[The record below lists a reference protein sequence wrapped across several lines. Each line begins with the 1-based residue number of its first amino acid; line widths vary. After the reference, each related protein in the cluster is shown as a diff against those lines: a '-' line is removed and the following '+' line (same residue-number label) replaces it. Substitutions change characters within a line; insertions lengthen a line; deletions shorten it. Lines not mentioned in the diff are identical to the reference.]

1 MRLPRQ
7 IVTEKS
13 MDAQFDLLLR
23 GGRVIDPASGRD
35 DVADIGIR
43 GDVIAAI
50 EPAIPAEA
58 ARQVLDVAGK
68 IVTAG
73 MIDTHAHVYQH
84 VTGRFGLN
92 ADMVGVRSGVTTLVD
107 QGGPS
112 CMTIPGFRHFIVEPA
127 ESRVLCFISM
137 YLVGGM
143 EGHLYPA
150 LYGPEQVDV
159 KATIRAGR
167 ANADI
172 VRGVKAHAEIGGA
185 SRWGLEVVKLGKR
198 IASELGLPL
207 YIHLGQLWPVKDG
220 VTIDPDEVV
229 RALMPLMEPGDV
241 LAHPFT
247 RHPGGFVSAETG
259 EVHPVVWAAL
269 ERGVTVDVGHGS
281 HFSFEMARRTIT
293 AGIRPH
299 TLGADMHGYNV
310 RPPGVGDDAARREN
324 PFSGVAPFNLTHAM
338 TELMTLG
345 LTLPDIVATVT
356 SNPARMLKM
365 QDSLGA
371 LVAGREADISVLD
384 LLRGRFTLSDN
395 SGEKVIADQMLA
407 PAFALRAG
415 RPVAADSPLI
425 PPATLLAA

>member
-1 MRLPRQ
+1 
-7 IVTEKS
+7 
-13 MDAQFDLLLR
+13 MDAQFDVLLR

-35 DVADIGIR
+35 GVADIAIR
-43 GDVIAAI
+43 DSVIAAI
-50 EPAIPAEA
+50 EPAIPAAA
-58 ARQVLDVAGK
+58 ARQVLDVSGR

-92 ADMVGVRSGVTTLVD
+92 ADMVGIRSGVTTLVD

-167 ANADI
+167 ANSDL
-172 VRGVKAHAEIGGA
+172 VKGVKAHAEIGGA

-198 IASELGLPL
+198 IASELGVPL
-207 YIHLGQLWPVKDG
+207 YIHLGQIWPLKDG
-220 VTIDPDEVV
+220 VTIDPDDVV
-229 RALMPLMEPGDV
+229 RELMPIMEPGDV

-247 RHPGGFVSAETG
+247 RHPGGFVSVETG
-259 EVHPVVWAAL
+259 QVHPVVWAAL
-269 ERGVTVDVGHGS
+269 DRGVTVDVGHGS
-281 HFSFEMARRTIT
+281 HFSFEMARRTLT
-293 AGIRPH
+293 AGIRPN

-310 RPPGVGDDAARREN
+310 NPPGTGKDAAVAAN
-324 PFSGVAPFNLTHAM
+324 PFAGTAPFNLTIAM
-338 TELMTLG
+338 TELMALG
-345 LTLPDIVATVT
+345 MSLPEIVATVT
-356 SNPARMLKM
+356 SNPARMVRM
-365 QDSLGA
+365 RDTLGT
-371 LVAGREADISVLD
+371 LVVGREADVSVLN

-395 SGEKVIADQMLA
+395 SGETLVTDQMLT
-407 PAFALRAG
+407 PDFALRAG
-415 RPVAADSPLI
+415 RRVPSDSPLI
-425 PPATLLAA
+425 PPAGLLAA

>member
-1 MRLPRQ
+1 
-7 IVTEKS
+7 
-13 MDAQFDLLLR
+13 MDAQFDMLLS

-35 DVADIGIR
+35 GIADIAIS
-43 GDVIAAI
+43 DSVIAAI
-50 EPAIPAEA
+50 EPAIPAAA
-58 ARQVLDVAGK
+58 ARQVLDVTGR

-73 MIDTHAHVYQH
+73 LIDTHAHVYEH

-150 LYGPEQVDV
+150 LYGPDQVDV

-167 ANADI
+167 ANSDI
-172 VRGVKAHAEIGGA
+172 VKGVKAHAEIGGA

-198 IASELGLPL
+198 IASELGVPL
-207 YIHLGQLWPVKDG
+207 YIHLGQIWPLKDG

-229 RALMPLMEPGDV
+229 RELMPIMEPGDV

-247 RHPGGFVSAETG
+247 RHPGGFVSVETG
-259 EVHPVVWAAL
+259 QVHPVVWAAL
-269 ERGVTVDVGHGS
+269 DRGVTVDVGHGS
-281 HFSFEMARRTIT
+281 HFSFEMARRTLT
-293 AGIRPH
+293 AGIRPN

-310 RPPGVGDDAARREN
+310 NPPGTGKDAVVAEN
-324 PFSGVAPFNLTHAM
+324 PFAGTAPFNLTIAM
-338 TELMTLG
+338 TELMALG
-345 LTLPDIVATVT
+345 MSLPEIVATVT
-356 SNPARMLKM
+356 NNPARMVRM
-365 QDSLGA
+365 EDTLGTLA
-371 LVAGREADISVLD
+371 VGREADVSVLN

-395 SGEKVIADQMLA
+395 SGETLVTDQMLT
-407 PAFALRAG
+407 PDFALRAG
-415 RPVAADSPLI
+415 RLVVSDSPLI
-425 PPATLLAA
+425 PSAELLAA

>member
-1 MRLPRQ
+1 
-7 IVTEKS
+7 
-13 MDAQFDLLLR
+13 MDAQFDVLLR

-35 DVADIGIR
+35 GIADIAVR
-43 GDVIAAI
+43 GGKIAAI
-50 EPAIPAEA
+50 EPSIPADT

-112 CMTIPGFRHFIVEPA
+112 CMTIPGFRHFIVEPS

-150 LYGPEQVDV
+150 LYGPDQVDV
-159 KATIRAGR
+159 KATVKAGL
-167 ANADI
+167 ANRDI
-172 VRGVKAHAEIGGA
+172 VKGVKAHAEIGGA

-198 IASELGLPL
+198 IASELGVPL
-207 YIHLGQLWPVKDG
+207 YIHLGQIWPLKDG

-229 RALMPLMEPGDV
+229 RELMPIMEPGDV

-247 RHPGGFVSAETG
+247 RHPGGFVSVETG
-259 EVHPVVWAAL
+259 QVHPVVWAAL
-269 ERGVTVDVGHGS
+269 DRGVTVDVGHGS
-281 HFSFEMARRTIT
+281 HFSFEMARRTLT

-310 RPPGVGDDAARREN
+310 NPPGTGKDAAISEN
-324 PFSGVAPFNLTHAM
+324 PFVGTAPFNLTIAM
-338 TELMTLG
+338 TELMALG
-345 LTLPDIVATVT
+345 MSLPEIVATVT
-356 SNPARMLKM
+356 SNPARMVRM
-365 QDSLGA
+365 EDSLGTLA
-371 LVAGREADISVLD
+371 IGREADISVLD

-395 SGEKVIADQMLA
+395 SGETMLTEQMLM

-415 RPVAADSPLI
+415 KQTLADSPLI
-425 PPATLLAA
+425 PPAALLAA

>member
-1 MRLPRQ
+1 
-7 IVTEKS
+7 
-13 MDAQFDLLLR
+13 MDAQFDMLLR

-35 DVADIGIR
+35 GVADVAIR
-43 GDVIAAI
+43 DNVIAAI
-50 EPAIPAEA
+50 EPAIPTAA
-58 ARQVLDVAGK
+58 ARQVLDVSGR

-73 MIDTHAHVYQH
+73 LIDTHAHVYEH

-92 ADMVGVRSGVTTLVD
+92 ADMVGIRSGVTTLVD

-167 ANADI
+167 ANSDI
-172 VRGVKAHAEIGGA
+172 VKGVKAHAEIGGA

-198 IASELGLPL
+198 IASELGVPL
-207 YIHLGQLWPVKDG
+207 YIHLGQIWPLKDG

-229 RALMPLMEPGDV
+229 RELMPIMEPGDV

-247 RHPGGFVSAETG
+247 RHPGGFVSVETG
-259 EVHPVVWAAL
+259 QVHPVVWAAL
-269 ERGVTVDVGHGS
+269 DRGVTVDVGHGS
-281 HFSFEMARRTIT
+281 HFSFEMARRTLT
-293 AGIRPH
+293 AGIRPN

-310 RPPGVGDDAARREN
+310 NPPGTGKDAAVTEN
-324 PFSGVAPFNLTHAM
+324 PFAGTAPFNLTIAM
-338 TELMTLG
+338 TELMALG
-345 LTLPDIVATVT
+345 LTLPEIVATVT
-356 SNPARMLKM
+356 RNPALMLRM
-365 QDSLGA
+365 QDTLGTLA
-371 LVAGREADISVLD
+371 VGREADVSVLN

-395 SGEKVIADQMLA
+395 SGETLVTDQMLT
-407 PAFALRAG
+407 PDFALRAG
-415 RPVAADSPLI
+415 QRVLSDSPLI
-425 PPATLLAA
+425 PPAELLAA